1 MKIKDLIQ
9 KIDYISFN
17 GNEESLVSGITNYS
31 KEVKENYIFVALKG
45 EKFDGHDFINEAISL
60 GANTIVSERKPKLNK
75 NVNWI
80 RVKDARE
87 SLWKI
92 SVLLYDNPSSRIKL
106 IGVTGT
112 NGKTTTTHLI
122 EQIFKN
128 SGFQTG
134 LLGTIYTRWGERLIP
149 ASLTTPESP
158 HINSI
163 LKEMADDGVAICVM
177 EVSSHS
183 LCMKRVD
190 GLDFKCAVFTNL
202 THDHLDFHKNMKSYF
217 EAKKRLFHLLNKKE
231 GYGVINI
238 DDLWGRKLSKE
249 IQAPF
254 LFYGLTKEAHIFPLS
269 YNLTS
274 QGIEA
279 EISTPSGIIDLSSPF
294 LGKPNLYNI
303 LASIGVA
310 ITFNL
315 GKDEIK
321 RALKEFKGVKGR
333 FELVENSLGFKVM
346 IDYAHS
352 DDSLKNLLETV
363 SELKPRRIIVV
374 FGAGG
379 DRDRKK
385 RPKMGEVA
393 GKLAEKVI
401 ITSDNP
407 RSEDPISII
416 KDIEAG
422 VKKSGNKNYIV
433 IPDRKEAIY
442 KAISIAEEGDFVI
455 LAGKGHEEYQIIGN
469 QRIPFSDREV
479 AESALEDRNARA

>member
-1 MKIKDLIQ
+1 MKIKDLLQ

-17 GNEESLVSGITNYS
+17 GNEEISVSGITNNS
-31 KEVKENYIFVALKG
+31 KEIKENYIFVALKG
-45 EKFDGHDFINEAISL
+45 EKFDGHDFIDEAISL
-60 GANTIVSERKPKLNK
+60 GANTVVSERKPKLSK

-87 SLWKI
+87 ALWKI
-92 SVLLYDNPSSRIKL
+92 STLLYDNPGSRIK
-106 IGVTGT
+106 IVGVTGT

-122 EQIFKN
+122 EHIFKN
-128 SGFQTG
+128 AGFPTG
-134 LLGTIYTRWGERLIP
+134 LLGTIYSRWGEKVIP
-149 ASLTTPESP
+149 ASMTTPESP
-158 HINSI
+158 QINSM
-163 LKEMADDGVAICVM
+163 LKEMADEGIAICVM

-190 GLDFKCAVFTNL
+190 GLNFKSAVFTNL

-217 EAKKRLFHLLNKKE
+217 EAKKRLFYLLDKKE

-238 DDLWGRKLSKE
+238 DDLWGRKLLKE

-254 LFYGLTKEAHIFPLS
+254 LSYGFVKEAHIFPLS
-269 YNLTS
+269 YNLS
-274 QGIEA
+274 SEGIEA
-279 EISTPSGIIDLSSPF
+279 EISTPSGIIELSSPL

-321 RALKEFKGVKGR
+321 RAIKEFKGVKGR
-333 FELVENSLGFKVM
+333 FEMVENSLGFKVM
-346 IDYAHS
+346 VDYAHS
-352 DDSLKNLLETV
+352 DDSLKNLIETV

-379 DRDRKK
+379 DRDKKK

-393 GKLAEKVI
+393 GRLADKLI

-416 KDIEAG
+416 KEIEVG
-422 VKKSGNKNYIV
+422 VKKSGNKNYDV
-433 IPDRKEAIY
+433 IPDRREAIY

-469 QRIPFSDREV
+469 QKIPFSDREV
-479 AESALEDRNARA
+479 AKSALEERNARA

>member
-1 MKIKDLIQ
+1 MKIKDLLQ

-17 GNEESLVSGITNYS
+17 GNEEISCSGITNNS
-31 KEVKENYIFVALKG
+31 KEIKENYIFVALKG
-45 EKFDGHDFINEAISL
+45 EKFDGHDFIDEAISL
-60 GANTIVSERKPKLNK
+60 GANTVVSERKPKLSK

-80 RVKDARE
+80 RVKDARDT
-87 SLWKI
+87 LWKI
-92 SVLLYDNPSSRIKL
+92 STLLYDNPGSRIK
-106 IGVTGT
+106 IVGVTGT

-122 EQIFKN
+122 EHIFKN
-128 SGFQTG
+128 AGFQTG
-134 LLGTIYTRWGERLIP
+134 LLGTIYSRWGEKLIP
-149 ASLTTPESP
+149 ASMTTPESP
-158 HINSI
+158 QINSM
-163 LKEMADDGVAICVM
+163 LKEMADEGITICVM

-190 GLDFKCAVFTNL
+190 GLNFKSAVFTNL

-217 EAKKRLFHLLNKKE
+217 EAKKRLFYLLDKKE

-238 DDLWGRKLSKE
+238 DDLWGRKLLKE

-254 LFYGLTKEAHIFPLS
+254 LSYGFVKEAHIFPLS
-269 YNLTS
+269 YNLS
-274 QGIEA
+274 SEGIEA
-279 EISTPSGIIDLSSPF
+279 EISTPSGIIELSSPL

-315 GKDEIK
+315 GRDEIK
-321 RALKEFKGVKGR
+321 RAIKEFKGVKGR

-346 IDYAHS
+346 VDYAHS

-363 SELKPRRIIVV
+363 SELKPKRIIVV

-379 DRDRKK
+379 DRDKKK

-393 GKLAEKVI
+393 GRLADKLI

-416 KDIEAG
+416 KEIEVG
-422 VKKSGNKNYIV
+422 VKKSGNKNYDV
-433 IPDRKEAIY
+433 IPDRRKAIY

-469 QRIPFSDREV
+469 QKIPFSDREV
-479 AESALEDRNARA
+479 AKSALEERNARA